1 MKPDILAIDI
11 GSNTIKCLLGR
22 VENGAVVR
30 LYERTVDSR
39 IMGRGALVANAAEL
53 VAAAVSTFK
62 KDAVRFSEIF
72 SCVAV
77 ATSALRDSPKKGE
90 IVSYVAARTG
100 VEIDVI
106 SGEAEARLSF
116 SGAMS
121 DPLVDS
127 SKRCAYFDLGGG
139 SMEVVAGFG
148 GTVEFAR
155 SLDVGAVR
163 LTREC
168 SSNAEYFE
176 RSADAICRQLADFP
190 ETEILVGAGG
200 AVVAARL
207 MKQKLGLGGAENSL
221 SLADIQ
227 MCYDAVAP
235 LASSERVEKFSV
247 PAGRADILPAAFACI
262 IELMR
267 YLRKTS
273 LIHTFNN
280 MRYGL
285 VLAESRK

>member
-62 KDAVRFSEIF
+62 KDAARFSENF

-227 MCYDAVAP
+227 KCYDAVAP
-235 LASSERVEKFSV
+235 LAPSERVEKFSV

-267 YLRKTS
+267 YLRKIS

>member
-30 LYERTVDSR
+30 LYERTLDSR

-53 VAAAVSTFK
+53 VAAAVSAFK
-62 KDAVRFSEIF
+62 TDAAQVSRNF

-77 ATSALRDSPKKGE
+77 ATSALRDSPQKGG

-106 SGEAEARLSF
+106 SGDAEARLSF

-139 SMEVVAGFG
+139 SMEVVAGQF
-148 GTVEFAR
+148 GTVGFAR
-155 SLDVGAVR
+155 SIDVGAVR

-168 SSNAEYFE
+168 ASNAEYFE
-176 RSADAICRQLADFP
+176 RSADAIRAALAGFP
-190 ETEILVGAGG
+190 ETEIMVGAGG

-227 MCYDAVAP
+227 KCYEAVAP
-235 LASSERVEKFSV
+235 LSPSERVEKFSV

-262 IELMR
+262 TELMR
-267 YLRKTS
+267 YLRKDRFV
-273 LIHTFNN
+273 HTFNN
-280 MRYGL
+280 MRYGI

>member
-62 KDAVRFSEIF
+62 KDAARFSEIF